1 MSQTVAVN
9 FQMPTDMAD
18 FRLPAGVNA
27 RLQLLLDKQ
36 DRGERLS
43 AAERAEVRHVIGH
56 LKVNGDGLRHLG
68 NPREIFVLS
77 LL

>member
-1 MSQTVAVN
+1 MSQAVAIN
-9 FQMPTDMAD
+9 FQMPDDMAD

-43 AAERAEVRHVIGH
+43 AAERAEAEGLVNLAEFLTILRLRSERVPRP
-56 LKVNGDGLRHLG
+56 KVKR
-68 NPREIFVLS
+68 R
-77 LL
+77 

>member
-9 FQMPTDMAD
+9 FQMPADMAD

-43 AAERAEVRHVIGH
+43 AAERAEAE
-56 LKVNGDGLRHLG
+56 GLINVSEFLTILRLRSG
-68 NPREIFVLS
+68 AA
-77 LL
+77 

>member
-9 FQMPTDMAD
+9 FQMPADMAD

-43 AAERAEVRHVIGH
+43 TAERAEAEGLVNLAEFLTILRLRSERVARP
-56 LKVNGDGLRHLG
+56 KVKR
-68 NPREIFVLS
+68 R
-77 LL
+77 

>member
-1 MSQTVAVN
+1 MSQTVAIN
-9 FQMPTDMAD
+9 FQMPADMAD

-43 AAERAEVRHVIGH
+43 AAERAEAEGLVNLAEFLTILRLRSERVARP
-56 LKVNGDGLRHLG
+56 KVKR
-68 NPREIFVLS
+68 R
-77 LL
+77 

>member
-9 FQMPTDMAD
+9 FQMPADMAD

-43 AAERAEVRHVIGH
+43 AAERAEAEGLVNLAEFLTILRLRSERVARP
-56 LKVNGDGLRHLG
+56 KVKR
-68 NPREIFVLS
+68 R
-77 LL
+77 

>member
-1 MSQTVAVN
+1 MSQTVAAN
-9 FQMPTDMAD
+9 FQMPDDMAD

-43 AAERAEVRHVIGH
+43 AAEQAEAEGLVNLAEFLTILRLRSERVARP
-56 LKVNGDGLRHLG
+56 KVKR
-68 NPREIFVLS
+68 R
-77 LL
+77 

>member
-1 MSQTVAVN
+1 MSQTVAIN
-9 FQMPTDMAD
+9 FQMPDDMAD

-43 AAERAEVRHVIGH
+43 AAERAEAEG
-56 LKVNGDGLRHLG
+56 LVNLAEFLTILRL
-68 NPREIFVLS
+68 RS
-77 LL
+77 DAA

>member
-1 MSQTVAVN
+1 MSQTVAVK
-9 FQMPTDMAD
+9 FQMPDDMAG

-43 AAERAEVRHVIGH
+43 VPERAEAEGLVNLAEFLTILRMRAERAVRP
-56 LKVNGDGLRHLG
+56 KAKQQ
-68 NPREIFVLS
+68 
-77 LL
+77 

>member
-9 FQMPTDMAD
+9 FQMPDDMAD

-43 AAERAEVRHVIGH
+43 VAERAEAEGLVNLAEFLTILRMRAERAVRP
-56 LKVNGDGLRHLG
+56 KAKR
-68 NPREIFVLS
+68 R
-77 LL
+77 

>member
-9 FQMPTDMAD
+9 FQMPDDMAD

-27 RLQLLLDKQ
+27 RLQLLLDMQ

-43 AAERAEVRHVIGH
+43 AAERAEAEG
-56 LKVNGDGLRHLG
+56 LVNLAEFLTILRL
-68 NPREIFVLS
+68 RS
-77 LL
+77 DAA

>member
-9 FQMPTDMAD
+9 FQMPDDMAD

-43 AAERAEVRHVIGH
+43 AAERAEAEGLVNLAEFLTILRLRSERVARP
-56 LKVNGDGLRHLG
+56 KVKR
-68 NPREIFVLS
+68 R
-77 LL
+77 

>member
-1 MSQTVAVN
+1 MSQTVAVQ
-9 FQMPTDMAD
+9 FQMPDDMAD

-43 AAERAEVRHVIGH
+43 VAERAEAEGLVNLAEFLTILRMRTERAVRP
-56 LKVNGDGLRHLG
+56 KAKR
-68 NPREIFVLS
+68 R
-77 LL
+77 

>member
-1 MSQTVAVN
+1 MSQTVAVK
-9 FQMPTDMAD
+9 FQMPEDMAD

-43 AAERAEVRHVIGH
+43 AAERAEAEGLVNLAEFLTILRMRTERAVRP
-56 LKVNGDGLRHLG
+56 KAKR
-68 NPREIFVLS
+68 R
-77 LL
+77 

>member
-9 FQMPTDMAD
+9 FQMPDDMAD

-36 DRGERLS
+36 DRGECLS
-43 AAERAEVRHVIGH
+43 AAERAEAEGLVNLAEFLTILRLRSERVARP
-56 LKVNGDGLRHLG
+56 KVKR
-68 NPREIFVLS
+68 R
-77 LL
+77 

>member
-9 FQMPTDMAD
+9 FQMPDDMAD

-43 AAERAEVRHVIGH
+43 TAERSEAE
-56 LKVNGDGLRHLG
+56 GLINVSEFLTILRL
-68 NPREIFVLS
+68 RS
-77 LL
+77 DAT

>member
-9 FQMPTDMAD
+9 LPMPDDMAD

-43 AAERAEVRHVIGH
+43 AAERAEAEGLVNLAEFLTILRLRSERVARP
-56 LKVNGDGLRHLG
+56 KVKR
-68 NPREIFVLS
+68 R
-77 LL
+77 